1 VLYTD
6 NCGEV
11 TVVKSGTPTGD
22 NCSWSVTYLYDITD
36 ECGNATDPV
45 SITYTGG
52 DTEAPV
58 LTGVLPQGET
68 GMNLCFDQIP
78 EGPGADEIKAVFTD
92 NCGEVLVTKSGTP
105 QGNNGGWSVT
115 YVYDIIDE
123 CGNAADPVS
132 ITYSGSNQIPPVV
145 PDNGSAVVECLAQVT
160 EPEMPEAIAACGGDV
175 TGELHKVEQIPDD
188 LNCEGVVIYTYR
200 FTDDSGMYSDWTF
213 TYTVHR
219 TTAPYQSGDP
229 VSSEKTVSCPDDAI
243 IPSQDQLPVVV
254 DVCGNVLN
262 YELPVEVASVMYEG
276 DDFCAGGNI
285 TYNLRYVDPCNES
298 LVYDWSFKYEIL
310 APIPVLKDELV
321 NCSSLDQ
328 TGITWTVGYAEQF
341 NPVALE
347 DDVAALY
354 KDMCDNEITATHI
367 RTDKDHQSEQGIVV
381 VWNFY
386 YTFRIDNACGNSVEC
401 VVHYNGSEVPTTL
414 TLEGIAVEI
423 DDVMCFGASEV
434 LTVSDVIVK
443 AGGDLTLIAGQSVK
457 LLPGFRVEEGGYLHA
472 YISDTYCANPTP
484 LVIAKDSESTLP
496 EVITE
501 IPEEHS
507 LFRVYPNP
515 TLGTFILDVYNFES
529 ELTVEIYNMVGARIL
544 SKEVSGF
551 SKYTFDLSNQQN
563 GIYIIRVLKDN
574 KTAVERIIKQ

>member
-1 VLYTD
+1 
-6 NCGEV
+6 
-11 TVVKSGTPTGD
+11 
-22 NCSWSVTYLYDITD
+22 
-36 ECGNATDPV
+36 
-45 SITYTGG
+45 
-52 DTEAPV
+52 
-58 LTGVLPQGET
+58 
-68 GMNLCFDQIP
+68 
-78 EGPGADEIKAVFTD
+78 
-92 NCGEVLVTKSGTP
+92 
-105 QGNNGGWSVT
+105 
-115 YVYDIIDE
+115 
-123 CGNAADPVS
+123 
-132 ITYSGSNQIPPVV
+132 
-145 PDNGSAVVECLAQVT
+145 
-160 EPEMPEAIAACGGDV
+160 
-175 TGELHKVEQIPDD
+175 
-188 LNCEGVVIYTYR
+188 
-200 FTDDSGMYSDWTF
+200 
-213 TYTVHR
+213 
-219 TTAPYQSGDP
+219 
-229 VSSEKTVSCPDDAI
+229 
-243 IPSQDQLPVVV
+243 
-254 DVCGNVLN
+254 
-262 YELPVEVASVMYEG
+262 
-276 DDFCAGGNI
+276 
-285 TYNLRYVDPCNES
+285 
-298 LVYDWSFKYEIL
+298 
-310 APIPVLKDELV
+310 
-321 NCSSLDQ
+321 
-328 TGITWTVGYAEQF
+328 VGYAEQF

-496 EVITE
+496 EVTTE

-515 TLGTFILDVYNFES
+515 TLSTFTLDMYDFEN
-529 ELTVEIYNMVGARIL
+529 EITVEIYNMVGAKIM

-563 GIYIIRVLKDN
+563 GIYIIRVLKGN
-574 KTAVERIIKQ
+574 KTAVERVIKQ